1 MGETLH
7 EQIERDGFAILA
19 GVFEPERVR
28 EVIAHLTQALEA
40 QSEANGA
47 IGAGTPFAARNL
59 LAAWPQVIELARA
72 PAIRTAVTD
81 LLGPGCGLVRGL
93 FFDKPPGVS
102 WALPWHKD
110 LTIAVKAHDLP
121 STSFSKPTTKAGVPH
136 VQAPESVLSAMITVR
151 IHLDD
156 VVEENGPLLLMS
168 GSHRSGKLPGTVG
181 GIRQILVAAGDVL
194 LMRPLVM
201 HSSGYARADTQRH
214 RRIVHLEFASATPLP
229 DGYQWY
235 HFETLDAP
243 LAA

>member
-1 MGETLH
+1 MGSTLH
-7 EQIERDGFAILA
+7 EQIERDGFAVLT
-19 GVFEPERVR
+19 GVFDRERVAQLLA
-28 EVIAHLTQALEA
+28 EVTQALEA

-47 IGAGTPFAARNL
+47 IGAGTPYAARNL
-59 LAAWPQVIELARA
+59 LSAWPRAGELARA
-72 PAIRTAVTD
+72 PAIHAAVTE
-81 LLGPGCGLVRGL
+81 LLGAGCGLVRGL

-110 LTIAVKAHDLP
+110 MTIAVRANDLP
-121 STSFSKPTTKAGVPH
+121 STNFSKPTNKAGVPH
-136 VQAPESVLSAMITVR
+136 VQAPESVLASMITVR

-156 VVEENGPLLLMS
+156 VVEENGPLLLLP
-168 GSHRSGKLPGTVG
+168 GSHKGGKMPSAAG
-181 GIRQILVAAGDVL
+181 GIRQILVSAGDVL

-229 DGYQWY
+229 DGYQWH
-235 HFETLDAP
+235 HFEPLDAP

>member
-1 MGETLH
+1 MGSTLH
-7 EQIERDGFAILA
+7 EQIESDGFAILT
-19 GVFEPERVR
+19 GVFEPQR
-28 EVIAHLTQALEA
+28 IGAILADLTNALA
-40 QSEANGA
+40 VQSEANGA
-47 IGAGTPFAARNL
+47 IGEGAPYAARNL
-59 LAAWPQVIELARA
+59 LAAWPQLIELARA

-81 LLGPGCGLVRGL
+81 LLGPGSGLVRGL

-110 LTIAVKAHDLP
+110 MTIAVRANDLP

-136 VQAPESVLSAMITVR
+136 VQAPESVLSAMITAR

-156 VVEENGPLLLMS
+156 VVEENGPLLLLP
-168 GSHRSGKLPGTVG
+168 GSHKGGKMPSAAG
-181 GIRQILVAAGDVL
+181 GIRQILVSAGDVL

-229 DGYQWY
+229 DGYQWH
-235 HFETLDAP
+235 HFEP
-243 LAA
+243 L